1 MGIFFSLRNRSALP
15 MAILGAKNAA
25 GATAGVSTP
34 DTLVPELAG
43 MSISSSLL
51 SPSSPDNG
59 HINGH
64 KRPNQPTTGAITRN
78 HDAPITPT
86 GTCKSPPSAHD
97 FVKLSPKNI
106 FFIKNGETSIGT

>member
-1 MGIFFSLRNRSALP
+1 

-25 GATAGVSTP
+25 GATAGVSSP

-51 SPSSPDNG
+51 SPSTPDNNG

-64 KRPNQPTTGAITRN
+64 TKQTQQSSGVITRN
-78 HDAPITPT
+78 HDAPVTPKIA
-86 GTCKSPPSAHD
+86 CKSPPPHD

-106 FFIKNGETSIGT
+106 FFIKNGDASIGKQLDK